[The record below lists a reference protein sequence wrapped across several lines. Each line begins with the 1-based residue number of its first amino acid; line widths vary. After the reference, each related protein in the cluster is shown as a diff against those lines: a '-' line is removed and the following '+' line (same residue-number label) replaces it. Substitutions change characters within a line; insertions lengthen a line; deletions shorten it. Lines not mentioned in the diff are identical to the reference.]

1 MIHGTD
7 QLSFNGG
14 GVSPDGLLLT
24 SADKGTLKLWTI
36 R

>member
-7 QLSFNGG
+7 QLSFNG